1 MTDKK
6 NKTKIK
12 ICGLRRTEDIDFVN
26 EFLPDYIGFVFAN
39 TRRKISYDTAK
50 ILSNRLDGRII
61 SVGVFVDEP
70 MENVI
75 KLCNDNIINV
85 VQLHGS
91 EDGEYISKI
100 KNHTDKKII
109 KAVRV
114 QTREQIELADNLPV
128 DYLLLDAY
136 NSIIPGGTGERFNW
150 DIIPQNLKK
159 LFFLAGGL
167 SEKNLKNA
175 IETVSPYGVDL
186 SSSVETDGYKDKLK
200 IKKVIDIV
208 RKENGNV

>member
-26 EFLPDYIGFVFAN
+26 EFIPDYVGFVFAN
-39 TRRKISYDTAK
+39 TRRKVSYDTAK
-50 ILSNRLDGRII
+50 ILSNHLDGRIK

-70 MENVI
+70 IENVI
-75 KLCNDNIINV
+75 KLCNNSIIDV
-85 VQLHGS
+85 IQLHGS
-91 EDGEYISKI
+91 EDREYISKI
-100 KNHTDKKII
+100 TNHTDKKII

-114 QTREQIELADNLPV
+114 QTREQIEMADNLPV

-159 LFFLAGGL
+159 PFFLAGGL
-167 SEKNLKNA
+167 SEKNLQNA

>member
-50 ILSNRLDGRII
+50 ILSNRLDDRII

-70 MENVI
+70 IENVI

-91 EDGEYISKI
+91 EDREYISKI

-114 QTREQIELADNLPV
+114 QTRGQIEMADNLPV

-150 DIIPQNLKK
+150 DFIPQNLKK
-159 LFFLAGGL
+159 PFFLAGGL

>member
-26 EFLPDYIGFVFAN
+26 EFMPDYVGFVFAN
-39 TRRKISYDTAK
+39 TRRKVSYDTAK
-50 ILSNRLDGRII
+50 ILSNHLDGRIK

-70 MENVI
+70 IENVI
-75 KLCNDNIINV
+75 KLCNNSIIDV
-85 VQLHGS
+85 IQLHGS
-91 EDGEYISKI
+91 EDREYISKI
-100 KNHTDKKII
+100 TNHTDKKII

-114 QTREQIELADNLPV
+114 QTREQIEMADNLPV

-159 LFFLAGGL
+159 PFFLAGGL